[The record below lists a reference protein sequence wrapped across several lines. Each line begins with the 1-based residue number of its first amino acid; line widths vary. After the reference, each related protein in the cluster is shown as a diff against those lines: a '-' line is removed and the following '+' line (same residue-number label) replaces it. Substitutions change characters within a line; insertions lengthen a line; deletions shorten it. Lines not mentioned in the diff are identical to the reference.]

1 MALVLAAG
9 PGAAA
14 SHRSAAALLGFPGF
28 ARSGAPEVTAPR
40 PRHQLRRVVV
50 HRSRASLTEHV
61 TAVAGIATTR
71 VPRTLVDL
79 AGALHPAR
87 VERAVDNCLAAGSV
101 TLEELRAVTLQLTA
115 RGRRGIALMHAILEA
130 RGPGYVATESE
141 LEARFAALV
150 RASGLPEPVRQL
162 DVGDAHQRAGRVDFA
177 YPAARLVVE
186 IDSRRH
192 HQQLLDREADR
203 GRDHRLVAGGWR
215 AVRITSDDLSS
226 RPAYVTGLL
235 RELVRPQ
242 TA

>member
-1 MALVLAAG
+1 
-9 PGAAA
+9 
-14 SHRSAAALLGFPGF
+14 
-28 ARSGAPEVTAPR
+28 
-40 PRHQLRRVVV
+40 
-50 HRSRASLTEHV
+50 LTEHV

-192 HQQLLDREADR
+192 H
-203 GRDHRLVAGGWR
+203 RLVAGGWR